1 MAIEET
7 IKEDYPLIPNLFKI
21 VSFGVSTF
29 TGISAINSIAAGN
42 YDGAALCAGAVVYFG
57 AMAYQFHKEAKNQ

>member
-21 VSFGVSTF
+21 VSSGASIF
-29 TGISAINSIAAGN
+29 TGINAITSATCGN
-42 YDGAALCAGAVVYFG
+42 YDGAALCAGAAVYFG
-57 AMAYQFHKEAKNQ
+57 AMAYQFHKQAKKH